1 MPARAARTGEP
12 PGVLLLTDDFPVGGL
27 ERIVVGLAEELL
39 GRGHRVGVVANAGG
53 DMWGQVP
60 AAAHRHPMPLG
71 GGVLRALLV
80 LRRLRSLARSEQYAI
95 FHAHQRG
102 IALLA
107 RIATIGTAASVVEHV
122 HNVFRADPLSR
133 LLSFRGDVLI
143 ACATAVGRMLIEDFG
158 RPAER
163 VHVVLNGVAEPRT
176 PRSGRSSDGVLRVVG
191 AGRLTEQK
199 DPIRFV
205 RTVAALAEL
214 QPPGTVQATWLGDG
228 ELMPAVLAERSRLG
242 VEAVLALPGLVADPA
257 AHFAAADLLLLTS
270 RHEGLPLVAL
280 EMLAVGRGAALPDV
294 GGCADAVDEGT
305 GLLYD
310 PDLAPEALA
319 LLIRDSA
326 TSGRLERWAR
336 AARTRYE
343 QRFTF
348 ERMAE
353 QTVEIYMQLLA
364 DPRTGSRREKAGHTR

>member
-1 MPARAARTGEP
+1 M
-12 PGVLLLTDDFPVGGL
+12 LLLTDDFPVGGL

-39 GRGHRVGVVANAGG
+39 VRGHRVGVVANADG
-53 DMWGQVP
+53 DMWRHVP
-60 AAAHRHPMPLG
+60 ASAERHPMPRG
-71 GGVLRALLV
+71 SGALRALLV
-80 LRRLRSLARSEQYAI
+80 LRRLRVLARSGQYPV

-107 RIATIGTAASVVEHV
+107 RIATLGTESSVVEHV
-122 HNVFRADPLSR
+122 HNVFRADPLSKA
-133 LLSFRGDVLI
+133 LSFRGDVLI
-143 ACATAVGRMLIEDFG
+143 ACATAVGRMLVEDFG
-158 RPAER
+158 RPVER
-163 VHVVLNGVAEPRT
+163 VHVVLNGVAEPLVT
-176 PRSGRSSDGVLRVVG
+176 LAGEPVPGRPVLHVVG

-205 RTVAALAEL
+205 RTVAALADL
-214 QPPGTVQATWLGDG
+214 RPAGSVRATWLGDG
-228 ELMPAVLAERSRLG
+228 ELMSAVLAERARLG
-242 VEAVLALPGLVADPA
+242 LGAVLDLPGLVDDTA

-280 EMLAVGRGAALPDV
+280 EMLAVGRGAVLPHV
-294 GGCADAVDEGT
+294 GGCADAVDEDA

-310 PDLAPEALA
+310 PDLRPEELA
-319 LLIRDSA
+319 LLIHDA
-326 TSGRLERWAR
+326 AASGRIESWAR

-353 QTVEIYMQLLA
+353 QTVDIYTHLLA
-364 DPRTGSRREKAGHTR
+364 GLEPESQRERAGHTR